1 MGSSFQDLLKLVEQF
16 VDSRKTKAELEEV
29 ARQVKTLRRKLVE
42 DQDLADAVLRKLAD
56 LMDRM

>member
-16 VDSRKTKAELEEV
+16 VDSGKTKAELEEV